1 MRCTV
6 TVADLHIIRS
16 LHGYACILC
25 YCSIVER
32 SRVESN

>member
-16 LHGYACILC
+16 LHVYACILC